1 VIRTHNSFTT
11 STYLSTEHFVAAHPR
26 ASNHVVLLLTML
38 IPFGAMYCM
47 VIIASTFFI
56 DQQIFS
62 DDKFFFD
69 AMVSSHHGASYF
81 YSLAGHRSN
90 TTAQHQLR

>member
-1 VIRTHNSFTT
+1 
-11 STYLSTEHFVAAHPR
+11 
-26 ASNHVVLLLTML
+26 ML
-38 IPFGAMYCM
+38 IPFGAMYCTF
-47 VIIASTFFI
+47 IIAPTFFI

-69 AMVSSHHGASYF
+69 AMASSHHGGSYF

-90 TTAQHQLR
+90 AAIEYQFW